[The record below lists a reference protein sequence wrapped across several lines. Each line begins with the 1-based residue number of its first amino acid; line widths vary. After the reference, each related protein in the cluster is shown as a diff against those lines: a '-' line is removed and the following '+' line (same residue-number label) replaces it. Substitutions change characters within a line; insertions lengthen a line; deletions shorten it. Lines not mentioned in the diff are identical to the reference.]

1 MKYAIIFTIIISAMI
16 FYIVLGHNGLL
27 KYNELVNIRQ
37 SIEERIRQTD
47 KEIAE
52 KERELELA
60 KKNNEYLEG
69 IIRRELGLQKKGE
82 DVYIIEDNSTEQKEE
97 DK

>member
-1 MKYAIIFTIIISAMI
+1 MKYAIIFAIIISAVI
-16 FYIVLGHNGLL
+16 FYIVFGHNGLL
-27 KYNELVNIRQ
+27 KYNELVNVRQ
-37 SIEERIRQTD
+37 SIEERIKQTD

-52 KERELELA
+52 KERELDLA
-60 KKNNEYLEG
+60 KKNQEYLEG

-82 DVYIIEDNSTEQKEE
+82 DVYIIEDNSTKDNK